1 VKAGRGGRFA
11 LHRCA
16 RFARAWRGI
25 QSGGNEDGLD
35 FQPAM
40 LDDLIMTED
49 NPHALPRFRYHHD
62 TAQRAFGGMIR

>member
-1 VKAGRGGRFA
+1 
-11 LHRCA
+11 
-16 RFARAWRGI
+16 
-25 QSGGNEDGLD
+25 
-35 FQPAM
+35 M